1 VATVEVTTFRL
12 AAGVEPETFLS
23 ADARAQTEFFY
34 ARAGLLRRT
43 TAVADDGD
51 WVAVA
56 LWRSAADADAAGVAA
71 VQNRAARDW
80 AELVE
85 VSGVRRYRTFD

>member
-1 VATVEVTTFRL
+1 MATVEVTTFRL

-56 LWRSAADADAAGVAA
+56 LWRSA
-71 VQNRAARDW
+71 
-80 AELVE
+80 
-85 VSGVRRYRTFD
+85 